1 MLVWYSRVC
10 LLFRVCA
17 LFRLA
22 VGVPMQ
28 LLDAASVAA
37 DDGGACSYANSALHL
52 LCFVDACLHSRD
64 VPGRMPER
72 LEA

>member
-10 LLFRVCA
+10 LLFRGCA
-17 LFRLA
+17 LFRLS

-37 DDGGACSYANSALHL
+37 DDGGAC
-52 LCFVDACLHSRD
+52 
-64 VPGRMPER
+64 
-72 LEA
+72 